1 MKKNKIIYWAST
13 GVVGAMMLF
22 TAFKYLTN
30 QEMKEA
36 FAHLG
41 FPDYFRIEL
50 AIAKIIGAILLLI
63 PAFPSRIKDL
73 AYFSFAL
80 VFVSAIIAHSSL
92 GDPAL
97 ASIMPLAF
105 LGILS
110 ISYFIKKK
118 VLNPL

>member
-36 FAHLG
+36 FLHLG

-73 AYFSFAL
+73 AYSGFAL
-80 VFVSAIIAHSSL
+80 VFVSAVIAHSSL
-92 GDPAL
+92 GDPII
-97 ASIMPLAF
+97 ASIMPLIF

-110 ISYFIKKK
+110 VSYFNKKK
-118 VLNPL
+118 VLNQL

>member
-13 GVVGAMMLF
+13 GIVGTMMLF

-36 FAHLG
+36 FVHLG

-50 AIAKIIGAILLLI
+50 AIAKIIGAILVLI
-63 PAFPSRIKDL
+63 PAIPNRIKDL
-73 AYFSFAL
+73 AYFGFAM
-80 VFVSAIIAHSSL
+80 VFISAVIAHSSL
-92 GDPAL
+92 GDPII

-110 ISYFIKKK
+110 VSYFNNKK